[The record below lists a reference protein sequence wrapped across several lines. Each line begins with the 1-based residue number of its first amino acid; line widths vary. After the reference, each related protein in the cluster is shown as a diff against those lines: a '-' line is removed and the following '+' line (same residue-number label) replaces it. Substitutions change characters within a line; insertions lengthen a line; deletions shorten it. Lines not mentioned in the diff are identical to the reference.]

1 MDSGIAGLEVRVG
14 IVWFVV
20 GLRGCNKEDCDH
32 WVGMRGRGLVVGLR
46 GQNTED
52 RLGGIAWLSIHRK
65 TLEILGE
72 MGLRE

>member
-32 WVGMRGRGLVVGLR
+32 WWWEYTKEG
-46 GQNTED
+46 
-52 RLGGIAWLSIHRK
+52 LGGIAWLSIHGK
-65 TLEILGE
+65 TLKILE
-72 MGLRE
+72 EVGLHE